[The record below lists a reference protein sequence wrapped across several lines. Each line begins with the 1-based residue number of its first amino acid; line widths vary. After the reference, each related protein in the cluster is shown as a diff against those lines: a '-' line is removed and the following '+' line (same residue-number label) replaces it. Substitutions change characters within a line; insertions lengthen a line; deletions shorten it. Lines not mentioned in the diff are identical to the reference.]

1 MFEKHS
7 QNAPGLVQAFRLVCA
22 TCRESFRE
30 LVLTDSGR
38 VRWNRIENLV
48 EESSKSVGYDQSQLW
63 KVADWIFGDPGKGV
77 RKPVA
82 AELARLIDSAVAGPA
97 PVFAMHTSIATTCGP
112 HAFKSTTASYQ
123 SAMITSGVPGW
134 GWLLKLPPGFNRL
147 IDTLCSID
155 HPGFLQHHEQALAY
169 NLLRFRHQDQLR
181 SHS

>member
-1 MFEKHS
+1 M
-7 QNAPGLVQAFRLVCA
+7 VCL

-63 KVADWIFGDPGKGV
+63 KVADWIFGDPGEGV

-97 PVFAMHTSIATTCGP
+97 PVFAMHTGIAATCSP
-112 HAFKSTTASYQ
+112 HAFRSTTPSR
-123 SAMITSGVPGW
+123 SGAMIT
-134 GWLLKLPPGFNRL
+134 
-147 IDTLCSID
+147 C
-155 HPGFLQHHEQALAY
+155 
-169 NLLRFRHQDQLR
+169 
-181 SHS
+181 